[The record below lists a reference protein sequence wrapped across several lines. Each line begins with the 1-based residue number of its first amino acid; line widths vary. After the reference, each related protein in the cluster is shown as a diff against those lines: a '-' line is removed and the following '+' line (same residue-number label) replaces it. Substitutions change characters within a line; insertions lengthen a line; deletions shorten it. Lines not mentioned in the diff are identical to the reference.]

1 MIRLTRLADYAVV
14 LMSHIANR
22 PDRLHNAPD
31 IAAETRLPA
40 PTVSKVL
47 KALARAALLTSRRG
61 IKGGYKLA
69 RAPEKITIA
78 GIISAVDGPIAV
90 TECIEDAPG
99 DCDYEAFCPLCGNW
113 QKINSAIN
121 QALEQLS
128 LADMIS
134 PLPPFVAMQSI
145 HRERTTRPL

>member
-14 LMSHIANR
+14 LMSHIANS
-22 PDRLHNAPD
+22 PDSLHNAPD
-31 IAAETRLPA
+31 IATETRLPV

-47 KALARAALLTSRRG
+47 KTLARAGLLTSRRG

-69 RAPEKITIA
+69 RAPEKVTIA

-99 DCDYEAFCPLCGNW
+99 DCDYETFCPLCGNW

-134 PLPPFVAMQSI
+134 PLPPFVVMQSI